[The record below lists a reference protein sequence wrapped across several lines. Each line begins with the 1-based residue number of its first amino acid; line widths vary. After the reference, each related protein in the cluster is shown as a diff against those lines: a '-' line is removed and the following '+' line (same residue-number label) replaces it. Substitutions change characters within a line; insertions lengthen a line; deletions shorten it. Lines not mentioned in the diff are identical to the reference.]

1 MHDLVHGI
9 DETAK
14 FFVSYYHSQQEVDYY
29 NCQSDV
35 SGWWV
40 FGLEHKTN

>member
-1 MHDLVHGI
+1 MTSHMELM
-9 DETAK
+9 K
-14 FFVSYYHSQQEVDYY
+14 LLNFFVSYYHSQQEVDYY